1 VNDVAT
7 QVIRSGEFVMN
18 RTVALAVLAAFSLTG
33 VASAQT
39 EGAAA
44 GAAVGGAAGAAV
56 GGPVGAAVGAGAG
69 AAAGSATSQPDQKN
83 VVIEKRT
90 DCSTTT
96 TQRTDVTGSTTT
108 QQKTEC

>member
-1 VNDVAT
+1 MCRSTILALVA
-7 QVIRSGEFVMN
+7 
-18 RTVALAVLAAFSLTG
+18 ALSLPG
-33 VASAQT
+33 VAFGQ

-69 AAAGSATSQPDQKN
+69 AAAGNAASQPNQKD

-108 QQKTEC
+108 QKKTEC

>member
-1 VNDVAT
+1 M
-7 QVIRSGEFVMN
+7 IRSA
-18 RTVALAVLAAFSLTG
+18 TLALFAALVLPAGGAW
-33 VASAQT
+33 AQ

-69 AAAGSATSQPDQKN
+69 AAAGNAASKPEHKN

-90 DCSTTT
+90 DCSTTA

-108 QQKTEC
+108 TQQKTEC

>member
-1 VNDVAT
+1 
-7 QVIRSGEFVMN
+7 MN
-18 RTVALAVLAAFSLTG
+18 RSTILGLVAALSLPG
-33 VASAQT
+33 VAFGQ

-56 GGPVGAAVGAGAG
+56 GGPVGAGAG
-69 AAAGSATSQPDQKN
+69 AAAGNAASQPNQTD

-108 QQKTEC
+108 QKKTEC